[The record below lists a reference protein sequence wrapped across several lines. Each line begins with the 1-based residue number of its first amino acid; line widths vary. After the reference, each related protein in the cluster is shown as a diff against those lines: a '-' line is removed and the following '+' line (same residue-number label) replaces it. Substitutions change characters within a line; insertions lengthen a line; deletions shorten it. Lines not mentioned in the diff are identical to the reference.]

1 MAIDFNK
8 VQQNV
13 ASKAEQI
20 PTSNLKPTQTPAP
33 VAPPN
38 PIKPTATPTKT
49 TKSVDN
55 KRYSRVGFD
64 PDVWQAM
71 KVKKLM
77 NDETF
82 TDQLNNAL
90 RLYFNLTKK

>member
-8 VQQNV
+8 VQRDV
-13 ASKAEQI
+13 VSKAEQI
-20 PTSNLKPTQTPAP
+20 PTSNLKPTQAP

-38 PIKPTATPTKT
+38 PIKPPTTPTKA
-49 TKSVDN
+49 TKGVDN

-77 NDETF
+77 NDESF
-82 TDQLNNAL
+82 TDQVNNAL
-90 RLYFNLTKK
+90 RLYLNLTKK

>member
-1 MAIDFNK
+1 MAIDFTK
-8 VQQNV
+8 VHQNV

-20 PTSNLKPTQTPAP
+20 PTSNLKPSSSPAKP
-33 VAPPN
+33 SETAVKAVKS
-38 PIKPTATPTKT
+38 IKST
-49 TKSVDN
+49 DN

-77 NDETF
+77 NDESF
-82 TDQLNNAL
+82 TDQVNNAL
-90 RLYFNLTKK
+90 RLYLNLVQK